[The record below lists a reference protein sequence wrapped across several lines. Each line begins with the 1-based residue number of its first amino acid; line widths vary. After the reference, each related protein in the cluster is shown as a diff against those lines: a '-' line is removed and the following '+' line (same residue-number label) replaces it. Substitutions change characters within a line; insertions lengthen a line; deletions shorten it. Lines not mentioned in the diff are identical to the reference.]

1 MRKSWQGSLG
11 MNQSLLLNYD
21 NKTIGVV
28 RNPYERAVALY
39 MQSFDFIGLDNWL
52 RKYKPEQQR
61 ILYKDCDYIIRFEAW
76 QEELKFH
83 DLHPKDTSILQDEQV
98 TMMWDNWYTI
108 KTKTLVYRMYRKDI
122 ETYGYSF

>member
-1 MRKSWQGSLG
+1 MRKSWQGSLR

-21 NKTIGVV
+21 NKSIGVV
-28 RNPYERAVALY
+28 RNPYERLVALY
-39 MQSFDFIGLDNWL
+39 MQSFDFIGFDKWVLKN
-52 RKYKPEQQR
+52 RPELQTV
-61 ILYKDCDYIIRFEAW
+61 LYKDCDFLIRFEAW

-83 DLHPKDTSILQDEQV
+83 DLHPKDTSILQDEQI

-108 KTKTLVYRMYRKDI
+108 KSKTLVYGLYHRDI